1 MRLEKFFH
9 TFVVVVMKGRK
20 NMLPQAK
27 INRINALA
35 KKKKAGTLTQEEA
48 KEQSALRQE
57 YLQAFRGNMRRTI
70 ENVRVMDPEGNDV
83 TPDKLKQV
91 QEIKS
96 KLNRL
101 N

>member
-1 MRLEKFFH
+1 
-9 TFVVVVMKGRK
+9 
-20 NMLPQAK
+20 MLPQAK
-27 INRINALA
+27 INRINALS

>member
-1 MRLEKFFH
+1 
-9 TFVVVVMKGRK
+9 MKGRQT
-20 NMLPQAK
+20 MLSQVK
-27 INRINALA
+27 IKRINELA

-70 ENVRVMDPEGNDV
+70 ENVRVMDPDGNDV

-91 QEIKS
+91 QQIKS
-96 KLNRL
+96 QMNRL

>member
-1 MRLEKFFH
+1 MEINA
-9 TFVVVVMKGRK
+9 M
-20 NMLPQAK
+20 

-57 YLQAFRGNMRRTI
+57 YLQAFRGDMRRTI

-83 TPDKLKQV
+83 TPEKLKQI
-91 QEIKS
+91 QAMKANL
-96 KLNRL
+96 KRL

>member
-1 MRLEKFFH
+1 MAIPIKVIPTL
-9 TFVVVVMKGRK
+9 KGKDAERFLK
-20 NMLPQAK
+20 DAEDTELRYKQ
-27 INRINALA
+27 
-35 KKKKAGTLTQEEA
+35 KKKAGTLTQEEA